1 MIKNLN
7 LGYAKK
13 SCRLCK
19 SNNLK
24 KFLDLGLQPPSDQF
38 IKKNYLDDFKAYY
51 PLEVNNCMKCG
62 FKQLSYVVNKTIL
75 YQEDYPYE
83 SSLTKAGEKHFY
95 EFAQSVIRKYKF
107 KKKDLVL
114 DIGSN
119 VGVLLSNF
127 KKFKLNILGVDPAKN
142 ICKIANNRGIKT
154 LNSFFNKKITNKI
167 LNQFGYPQIITGT
180 NVFAHIDDLDEFFKN
195 VNKILDKKK
204 GILIIEVPHF
214 LNLFKNLEY
223 DTIYHEH
230 LSYITVE
237 PLIKYLKNFNLEII
251 DIIKRDIHGGSIRIF
266 ISKKNNYKIDKSVNI
281 FVKKEKNAK
290 INNLKI
296 LNNFSKKVKENR
308 LKLINYLT
316 KLKLQNKKVVAL
328 STPAKGM
335 TLLNYCK
342 IDKDYLSF
350 ATDKSKLKINK
361 YTPGGQIKVF
371 SDKEINLKR
380 PNYAILLAWNFAKE
394 IIRNNKNFI
403 KTGGKLIIPIP
414 KLKIITKKNLN
425 EY

>member
-7 LGYAKK
+7 LGYSKK

-19 SNNLK
+19 SKNLK

-38 IKKNYLDDFKAYY
+38 VKKNYLDDFKAYY

-95 EFAQSVIRKYKF
+95 EFAESVIKKYKF

-119 VGVLLSNF
+119 VGVLLNNF
-127 KKFKLNILGVDPAKN
+127 KKLKLNILGVDPAKN

-167 LNQFGYPQIITGT
+167 LKQFGCPQIITGT

-195 VNKILDKKK
+195 INKIIDKKK

-230 LSYITVE
+230 LSYITVK

-266 ISKKNNYKIDKSVNI
+266 ISKKYNYEIDKSVNI
-281 FVKKEKNAK
+281 FIRKEKNAK

-308 LKLINYLT
+308 FKLINYLS

-342 IDKDYLSF
+342 IDNDYLSF

-361 YTPGGQIKVF
+361 FTPGGQIKVF
-371 SDKEINLKR
+371 SDKEIILKR
-380 PNYAILLAWNFAKE
+380 PDYAILLAWNFAKE
-394 IIRNNKNFI
+394 IIRNNKDFI
-403 KTGGKLIIPIP
+403 KRGGKLIIPIP
-414 KLKIITKKNLN
+414 KLKVISKKKLN